1 MIESKNQATRKGL
14 DGDKVAVCPHFGCDT
29 LKRLKLLKLG
39 IFGFHKYP
47 KCKAHNI
54 PLVFVDE
61 FIGDFLQSVHACLF
75 DKSIAPPK
83 ELRELIKNKYPNHL
97 SSFYH
102 KWMFCSSIG
111 RGAKIVPS
119 YMNSLSRAYIN
130 SLNKRQIKSIKD
142 NSYIKKRDKLILLG
156 LKKIELEYVDFL
168 KKLYEINE
176 NLYNRKEIKPFPRQ
190 VRKFIRDWLE
200 DFIKSIDKEDSHNEE
215 IDEKDS
221 VIKKKLLCD
230 KILLARTCI
239 LILGRSPS
247 ELSLKI
253 SAYELFAAYHE
264 FLDAGLCT
272 EIMLSKASTEEIL
285 SLEKND
291 EISHYN
297 RWLTENIQN
306 YIKNLDENI
315 KFLFEPFESFSNMS
329 CLFGL
334 KRNYL
339 REQRYS
345 KNSKNIIA
353 VSKLK
358 KMREGFRKK
367 IHEWIELYPQFTKLL
382 KSAENDIINLINEYE
397 DKFSPLPSPYYQMYR
412 HHPDFNR
419 HYFAEILTLEQA
431 YWLGFLFADG
441 YIGLEH
447 KTSGDYYR
455 MGIGISEKDKSLLI
469 DFCSAV
475 GLNPDYIHTRM
486 VKCSYTNE
494 ETPISKIRWGDQNF
508 AESLIK
514 KGMNYAYN
522 NEIGRRVKIPV
533 IPKLKNIELMLG
545 FLLGFYDGDGSLG
558 LYIHKN
564 GKKTIFP
571 CITSSN
577 KEFLLQIKQY
587 FKIKYDLYRQISMK
601 FDFKKSKIVKSKV
614 YKLYLGTG
622 LFKEM
627 LKNYKNSLKRKRFLI
642 ETLEKYGI
650 SEKKEWLKNILSK
663 KKKLIEISD
672 VLSPWKIG
680 ERLGLD
686 GRTIISYAVDE
697 LRINPFKE
705 KGHYITIS
713 NSIRW
718 NREKSEYYRIFQYWL
733 KYLERLGKYSE

>member
-1 MIESKNQATRKGL
+1 MEERLHQEITKNIINEINQKIDAQFDFNNMIIIHFKKLISKLIKKIKSKIVIDTELKIHLTNFAKLWKILRDFVINCKINELINNSNIMESAFKNYKL
-14 DGDKVAVCPHFGCDT
+14 NDKSSTNFNLP
-29 LKRLKLLKLG
+29 L
-39 IFGFHKYP
+39 IQN
-47 KCKAHNI
+47 NI
-54 PLVFVDE
+54 PVAE
-61 FIGDFLQSVHACLF
+61 
-75 DKSIAPPK
+75 
-83 ELRELIKNKYPNHL
+83 
-97 SSFYH
+97 SF
-102 KWMFCSSIG
+102 
-111 RGAKIVPS
+111 A
-119 YMNSLSRAYIN
+119 L
-130 SLNKRQIKSIKD
+130 
-142 NSYIKKRDKLILLG
+142 
-156 LKKIELEYVDFL
+156 
-168 KKLYEINE
+168 
-176 NLYNRKEIKPFPRQ
+176 
-190 VRKFIRDWLE
+190 
-200 DFIKSIDKEDSHNEE
+200 E
-215 IDEKDS
+215 IDE
-221 VIKKKLLCD
+221 V
-230 KILLARTCI
+230 
-239 LILGRSPS
+239 
-247 ELSLKI
+247 
-253 SAYELFAAYHE
+253 
-264 FLDAGLCT
+264 
-272 EIMLSKASTEEIL
+272 
-285 SLEKND
+285 
-291 EISHYN
+291 ISHYN
-297 RWLTENIQN
+297 QWLTDNIQN
-306 YIKNLDENI
+306 HIKNLDERI
-315 KFLFEPFESFSNMS
+315 KFLFQPFESFSSMS

-334 KRNYL
+334 NGNYL

-345 KNSKNIIA
+345 KNSENIIA

-358 KMREGFRKK
+358 KMRDGFKK
-367 IHEWIELYPQFTKLL
+367 RISEWIELYPQFTQLL
-382 KSAENDIINLINEYE
+382 INAENDIINLIDEYK
-397 DKFSPLPSPYYQMYR
+397 DKFRPLPSPYYQMYR

-419 HYFAEILTLEQA
+419 HYFAEILNLEQA
-431 YWLGFLFADG
+431 YWLGFLLADG

-494 ETPISKIRWGDQNF
+494 KIPISKIRWGDQNF

-533 IPKLKNIELMLG
+533 IPKLKNIELMLS

-627 LKNYKNSLKRKRFLI
+627 LKNFKESLKRKRFSI
-642 ETLEKYGI
+642 KVMEKYGI
-650 SEKKEWLKNILSK
+650 SEKKEWLKNVLS

-718 NREKSEYYRIFQYWL
+718 NREKSEYYRKFQYWL
-733 KYLERLGKYSE
+733 KYLERLGKFSE